1 MVNMVST
8 KVNGYTEQD
17 FTSKEVLRYIIKY
30 FIKKEQYK
38 VVKKQNISEK
48 TLLTRWF
55 YHFKTTDSVGMRI
68 KPVDWILFPCP
79 TSESNW
85 DTNLKRQPNH
95 PTRKFS
101 AVYKERKRRRKRE
114 KKRRFTTIL
123 K

>member
-48 TLLTRWF
+48 TLLTR
-55 YHFKTTDSVGMRI
+55 
-68 KPVDWILFPCP
+68 
-79 TSESNW
+79 
-85 DTNLKRQPNH
+85 
-95 PTRKFS
+95 
-101 AVYKERKRRRKRE
+101 
-114 KKRRFTTIL
+114 
-123 K
+123 